1 MDFFR
6 VKQKDAGKNRIEV
19 YPDFSVGKSKDLMIR
34 GKSFYAI
41 WDEEKGLWST
51 DEYDVQRLVDKE
63 LQKYYDEHRASWN
76 CAVHVRWMS
85 SFSSNS
91 WKEYRK
97 FVANVGDNYKQLDT
111 KIVFSNTEVTR
122 IDFASMK
129 LPYPLKKCSIKSYNE
144 LMDTLYSE
152 DESRKIE

>member
-6 VKQKDAGKNRIEV
+6 VKQKDAGKNRIEI

-63 LQKYYDEHRASWN
+63 LQ
-76 CAVHVRWMS
+76 
-85 SFSSNS
+85 
-91 WKEYRK
+91 
-97 FVANVGDNYKQLDT
+97 
-111 KIVFSNTEVTR
+111 
-122 IDFASMK
+122 
-129 LPYPLKKCSIKSYNE
+129 
-144 LMDTLYSE
+144 
-152 DESRKIE
+152 